1 MAYQMVE
8 YAVYTQIQQVAV
20 VGEDSQVS
28 LENLR
33 IEIPG
38 TGGKKIR
45 NSNHGRQREIYV

>member
-1 MAYQMVE
+1 M
-8 YAVYTQIQQVAV
+8 

-38 TGGKKIR
+38 TGGKKWEIEIIEYKER
-45 NSNHGRQREIYV
+45 YMFRER

>member
-38 TGGKKIR
+38 TGGKK
-45 NSNHGRQREIYV
+45 